1 MSSAE
6 QSAMNPNDEISAV
19 LDSCVLFPMYLRD
32 TLLRAASAGLYS
44 PYWSQEILNGAIRN
58 LIGQKRMTA
67 EKADYL
73 ETKIKQAFPEAMVI
87 VPERL
92 ITLMTNHPGDRHVL
106 ATAVVAKAD
115 LIVTQNIKH
124 FPDRELEC
132 WQVKAISADSFL
144 CDLYTLEPNRVI
156 QVIQRQANGLKK
168 PPMTVA
174 DLLNLLD
181 REVPEFVEKVAS
193 AF

>member
-6 QSAMNPNDEISAV
+6 MSAINPNDEISAV

-87 VPERL
+87 VPDRL
-92 ITLMTNHPGDRHVL
+92 IPLMTNHPGDRHVL

-124 FPDRELEC
+124 FPNSDLEY
-132 WQVKAISADSFL
+132 WQVKAISADRFL
-144 CDLYTLEPNRVI
+144 CDLYTLEPNRLI

-181 REVPEFVEKVAS
+181 REVPEFVSKVRS

>member
-1 MSSAE
+1 MSSADR
-6 QSAMNPNDEISAV
+6 SAINPSNEISAV

-32 TLLRAASAGLYS
+32 TLLRAASAGLYY

-87 VPERL
+87 VPHQL
-92 ITLMTNHPGDRHVL
+92 IALMTNHPGDRHVL
-106 ATAVVAKAD
+106 ATAVVAKAE
-115 LIVTQNIKH
+115 LIVTENIKH
-124 FPDRELEC
+124 FPNRELEP

-144 CDLYTLEPNRVI
+144 CDLYTLEPNRLI

-174 DLLNLLD
+174 QLLNLLE
-181 REVPEFVEKVAS
+181 REVPEFVEKVS
-193 AF
+193 PDL